1 MKIYVQYQNQY
12 YKWLPYGSFHT
23 ELNAYTI
30 ATARAKATK
39 KRFRLVDEKNNLIDL
54 IEPN

>member
-1 MKIYVQYQNQY
+1 MKIYVQYQNQF